1 MSATISRNLHTRI
14 RLLREDVNRL
24 VTYKTN
30 GVRIN
35 KKEYYETVRELYQA
49 RKLLHQEL
57 MQVPLEEFL
66 KWLWEEYLKDTT

>member
-1 MSATISRNLHTRI
+1 MTATISKNLHARI

-35 KKEYYETVRELYQA
+35 KKEYYDTVKDLYQA

-57 MQVPLEEFL
+57 LQVPLEEFL
-66 KWLWEEYLKDTT
+66 K